1 MSERLVESDIKVY
14 ISSDYDMFKKM
25 LGNRDIKGEAQII
38 ESIQQVGYI
47 CTPLIINDKYEV
59 IDGQNRLAALKEL
72 GLPVYYIIQPGAN
85 IQTCRALNIGQKNW
99 GTLDYI
105 DSYANSGDHTSS
117 YKRLQSLINSYGKKC
132 GIDGIMVMCLPK
144 LICNSGPRYTGMIR
158 DDKLE
163 ITAAQYELA
172 VKRISSAIS
181 FGYDKF
187 GRNQKMNGRVW
198 WSCVSYIY
206 QHPAV
211 SAENIINT
219 LSDQDGL
226 IHTSNKVA
234 EQLDFID
241 KIINVG
247 KRPKEK
253 VFLSSD
259 FQKRLYLEEGDLIV

>member
-1 MSERLVESDIKVY
+1 MNDGNRKESDIKVY
-14 ISSDYDMFKKM
+14 ITSDYDMFKKM
-25 LGNRDIKGEAQII
+25 LGNRDVKGEAQII
-38 ESIQQVGYI
+38 ESIQNVGYI
-47 CTPLIINDKYEV
+47 CTPITVNDKDEV

-72 GLPVYYIIQPGAN
+72 GLPVYYIVQPNAD
-85 IQTCRALNIGQKNW
+85 IKTCRALNIGQKNW

-105 DSYANSGDHTSS
+105 ESYAQSGEHSLS
-117 YKRLQSLINSYGKKC
+117 YKRLLSLINSYGKQC
-132 GIDGIMVMCLPK
+132 GIDGIMVMCLPT
-144 LICNSGPRYTGMIR
+144 LIGNAGPRYTSIIR
-158 DDKLE
+158 DDKLN
-163 ITAAQYELA
+163 ITASQYELA

-187 GRNQKMNGRVW
+187 GRGQKMNGRIW

-206 QHPAV
+206 QHPDV
-211 SAENIINT
+211 SAENVMSM
-219 LSDQDGL
+219 LADQDGL

-241 KIINVG
+241 KIINEG

-259 FQKRLYLEEGDLIV
+259 FQKRLYLEGVE